1 MTSTESLR
9 VEGEVQNAGAFNFN
23 DLSALPHQVPDISQ
37 LIPGREGGG
46 VRLHAILEKV
56 GLTPTA
62 TYLTLKSTDGKFSAS
77 VPLAAVRDAIIA
89 YRLDDTPLPEKKG
102 GPFRFFIPNIHECA
116 VGEVDACANV
126 KFLGLVHVS
135 HQPGEDNRPSSKVLH
150 EEHHTKEGHEHL
162 T

>member
-1 MTSTESLR
+1 MEFLH
-9 VEGEVQNAGAFNFN
+9 VEGEVKHAGAFDFT
-23 DLSALPHQVPDISQ
+23 DLSALPNQVPDIGQ

-46 VRLHAILEKV
+46 VRLQSILEKV

-62 TYLTLKSTDGKFSAS
+62 TYLTLKSIDGKFSAS
-77 VPLAAVRDAIIA
+77 VPLAAVRDAIVA
-89 YRLDDTPLPEKKG
+89 YRLEDAPLPEKKG

-126 KFLGLVHVS
+126 KFLGVVQVS
-135 HQPGEDNRPSSKVLH
+135 RQPGEDNRPTSKTGH

-162 T
+162 A